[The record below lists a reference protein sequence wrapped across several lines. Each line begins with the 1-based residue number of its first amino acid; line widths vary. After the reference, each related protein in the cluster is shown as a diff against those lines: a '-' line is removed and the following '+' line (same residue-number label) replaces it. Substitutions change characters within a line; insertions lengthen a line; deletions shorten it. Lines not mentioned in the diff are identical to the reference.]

1 MDRND
6 RNILILGVLILV
18 VLGVAYYFLLFSPLR
33 QDYLTRYNE
42 LTQKEAQKAKLEQSV
57 AQLENVRRD
66 APNIER
72 QILELS
78 KRIPEQDEI
87 PTLLVQIESVA
98 IDAGVEQFSITPGP
112 PEAPPNGGGD
122 FSRIPVTMTFLGNY
136 EDLQDFLFRIRNL
149 SRLMTVNQVTYCR
162 FPEPISPEASCDVDI
177 ELAEEEEG
185 TDVADRVADMDLL
198 EVEIQA
204 EVYVQPAAG
213 GTTGGGGGTAPV
225 GGATAPAG
233 GATPPPDD
241 GAPKGGAPKGGGA
254 QK

>member
-1 MDRND
+1 MDRYH
-6 RNILILGVLILV
+6 RNILILGSLILIL
-18 VLGVAYYFLLFSPLR
+18 LGVAYYFLLFSPLS
-33 QDYLTRYNE
+33 QEYLAKFNE
-42 LTQKEAQKAKLEQSV
+42 RTQKEARKGQLEQSV
-57 AQLENVRRD
+57 ARLEGVRRD

-98 IDAGVEQFSITPGP
+98 MQSGVDQFEITPSP
-112 PEAPPNGGGD
+112 PEAPPNGSGD

-136 EDLQDFLFRIRNL
+136 EDLQDFLLRTRNL

-162 FPEPISPEASCDVDI
+162 FPEPISSEASCDVDI
-177 ELAEEEEG
+177 ELAEEEGGE
-185 TDVADRVADMDLL
+185 TDMANRGAPPGSL

-213 GTTGGGGGTAPV
+213 GTTAGGGGTAP
-225 GGATAPAG
+225 AG
-233 GATPPPDD
+233 GVA
-241 GAPKGGAPKGGGA
+241 APSPEGGTPKGGGA
-254 QK
+254 PK

>member
-6 RNILILGVLILV
+6 RNILILGILILI
-18 VLGVAYYFLLFSPLR
+18 VLGVGYYFLLFSPLR
-33 QDYLTRYNE
+33 QDYLARFNE
-42 LTQKEAQKAKLEQSV
+42 RTQKEAQKAKLEQSV

-98 IDAGVEQFSITPGP
+98 IQSGVRQFSITPGS

-122 FSRIPVTMTFLGNY
+122 FSRIPVTMTFLGSY

-162 FPEPISPEASCDVDI
+162 SPEPLSGASCDVDI
-177 ELAEEEEG
+177 ELPEEG
-185 TDVADRVADMDLL
+185 EGTGMTNGGGASDRL

-213 GTTGGGGGTAPV
+213 GTTGGGGGTAP
-225 GGATAPAG
+225 AG
-233 GATPPPDD
+233 GATPPPEG
-241 GAPKGGAPKGGGA
+241 GAPEGGAPKGGGA
-254 QK
+254 PK

>member
-6 RNILILGVLILV
+6 RKILILGILILI
-18 VLGVAYYFLLFSPLR
+18 VLGLAYYFLLFSPLR
-33 QDYLTRYNE
+33 QVYITRYDE
-42 LTQKEAQKAKLEQSV
+42 RTEKEAQNAQLEQSV

-98 IDAGVEQFSITPGP
+98 IQAGVEQVSITPAP
-112 PEAPPNGGGD
+112 PETPPNGGGD
-122 FSRIPVTMTFLGNY
+122 FSRIPVTMTFLGTY
-136 EDLQDFLFRIRNL
+136 EDLQDFLLRLRNL

-162 FPEPISPEASCDVDI
+162 FPKPLSPEASCDIDV
-177 ELAEEEEG
+177 ETPEEEG
-185 TDVADRVADMDLL
+185 TTDMANGGATQDLL
-198 EVEIQA
+198 QVELQA

-213 GTTGGGGGTAPV
+213 DTTAGGGRT
-225 GGATAPAG
+225 PAG
-233 GATPPPDD
+233 RATSPSE
-241 GAPKGGAPKGGGA
+241 GSAPKGGEALKGEGA

>member
-6 RNILILGVLILV
+6 RNILILGILILIL
-18 VLGVAYYFLLFSPLR
+18 LGVAYYFLLFSPLR
-33 QDYLTRYNE
+33 QEYLAKYNE
-42 LTQKEAQKAKLEQSV
+42 RTQKEARKGQLEQSV
-57 AQLENVRRD
+57 ARIEGVRRD

-98 IDAGVEQFSITPGP
+98 MQSGVEQFEITPSP

-136 EDLQDFLFRIRNL
+136 EDLQDFLLRIRNL

-177 ELAEEEEG
+177 ELAEEGRE
-185 TDVADRVADMDLL
+185 TDMANSVAPPGSL
-198 EVEIQA
+198 EAEIQA

-213 GTTGGGGGTAPV
+213 GTTTDGGDS
-225 GGATAPAG
+225 APADR
-233 GATPPPDD
+233 GAAPPPE
-241 GAPKGGAPKGGGA
+241 GGAPKGGGA
-254 QK
+254 PK

>member
-6 RNILILGVLILV
+6 RNILILGFLILIL
-18 VLGVAYYFLLFSPLR
+18 LGVAYYFLLFSPLS
-33 QDYLTRYNE
+33 QEYLAKYNE
-42 LTQKEAQKAKLEQSV
+42 RTQKEARKGQLEQSV
-57 AQLENVRRD
+57 ARLEGVRRD

-98 IDAGVEQFSITPGP
+98 MQSGVEQFEITPSP
-112 PEAPPNGGGD
+112 PETPPNGSGD
-122 FSRIPVTMTFLGNY
+122 FSRIPVTMTFLGDY
-136 EDLQDFLFRIRNL
+136 EDLQDFLLRTRNL

-162 FPEPISPEASCDVDI
+162 FPEPISSEASCGVDI
-177 ELAEEEEG
+177 ELAEEEGE
-185 TDVADRVADMDLL
+185 TDMANRGALPGSL

-213 GTTGGGGGTAPV
+213 GTTTGGGGTAPAG
-225 GGATAPAG
+225 GGAAPSPEG
-233 GATPPPDD
+233 GT
-241 GAPKGGAPKGGGA
+241 PKGGGA
-254 QK
+254 PK

>member
-6 RNILILGVLILV
+6 RNILILGILILI
-18 VLGVAYYFLLFSPLR
+18 VLGVGYYFLLFSPLR
-33 QDYLTRYNE
+33 QEYLTKYNE
-42 LTQKEAQKAKLEQSV
+42 RTQKEARKGQIEQSV
-57 AQLENVRRD
+57 ARLEGVRRD

-98 IDAGVEQFSITPGP
+98 IQSGVEQFEITPSP

-136 EDLQDFLFRIRNL
+136 EDLQDFLLRIRNL

-162 FPEPISPEASCDVDI
+162 FPEPISPEASCGVDI
-177 ELAEEEEG
+177 ELAEEEG
-185 TDVADRVADMDLL
+185 TTDMADRAAPPGSL

-213 GTTGGGGGTAPV
+213 GTTGGGGEG
-225 GGATAPAG
+225 TAPAG
-233 GATPPPDD
+233 AAAPPPE
-241 GAPKGGAPKGGGA
+241 GGAPKGGGA
-254 QK
+254 PK